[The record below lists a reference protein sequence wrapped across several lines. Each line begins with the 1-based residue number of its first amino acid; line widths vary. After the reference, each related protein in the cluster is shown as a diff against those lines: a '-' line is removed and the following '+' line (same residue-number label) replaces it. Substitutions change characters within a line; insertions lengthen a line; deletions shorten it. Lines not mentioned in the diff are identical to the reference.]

1 MYVDDDTNNNDDEVE
16 KTLAIIIGLIAAV
29 ALVIVFISFLNKL
42 CEKGKGIYIYIYA
55 TPLLL
60 HHFSPSYSFP
70 YLTSFLVF
78 LLQVAS
84 KLQFLDIISVCS
96 GK

>member
-1 MYVDDDTNNNDDEVE
+1 MYVVDDDDTNNNDDEVE

-29 ALVIVFISFLNKL
+29 ALIIVFVSFLNKL
-42 CEKGKGIYIYIYA
+42 CEGGKGIYIYA

-84 KLQFLDIISVCS
+84 KLQFLDITSVCS

>member
-42 CEKGKGIYIYIYA
+42 CEKGKGIYIYICN
-55 TPLLL
+55 PSSSSSLFSLLL
-60 HHFSPSYSFP
+60 FSLFDQFFGISF
-70 YLTSFLVF
+70 
-78 LLQVAS
+78 AG
-84 KLQFLDIISVCS
+84 